1 MKQVLESLAV
11 ILAKSREAPENDAAR
26 RAFVN
31 AVLPSIILGEPR
43 TRLKASIIA
52 LETLLRKNAIH
63 AVELT
68 SLVGDWLLQNSDRW
82 SIVLQ
87 EECRVSLIDIPK
99 YLQRSSN
106 TTASDVHFKETSV
119 EILLLGLLNRTKA
132 FELAASVGE
141 VMTIFFRKL
150 QQPAGS
156 APPPP
161 ENSKSLTLVWVRPV
175 KHFLLQNLEILDK
188 LTHSILQRL
197 FEVSTDGFHHFIDTL
212 PLNSLLSGDMSSSS
226 SAELTLLFASLQLA
240 KKIGLV
246 HEDRKFAPPQAHAY
260 LLTYIRSFLQIA
272 SRQRSG

>member
-87 EECRVSLIDIPK
+87 EECRVSSIDIPK
-99 YLQRSSN
+99 YLQRYSK
-106 TTASDVHFKETSV
+106 TTASDVHTSV
-119 EILLLGLLNRTKA
+119 EIFLLGLLNRTKA

-150 QQPAGS
+150 QQPAPS
-156 APPPP
+156 APPPT
-161 ENSKSLTLVWVRPV
+161 ENEKSLTLVWVRPV
-175 KHFLLQNLEILDK
+175 KHFLLQHLEILDK

-246 HEDRKFAPPQAHAY
+246 HEDRKSAPPQAHAY
-260 LLTYIRSFLQIA
+260 LLTYIRSFFQIA